1 MTGSPQHYHSNV
13 ITVYNGTG
21 STIAVSRGLTITKN
35 SAGDLGVALSAV
47 DVRPNCVSL
56 EPIADG
62 EFGPAVLTNQAGII
76 SFTAAGALSA
86 GTAVTAAASGKIS
99 SGGSAAVGKNI
110 DASTTD
116 GDVIRV
122 LVS

>member
-1 MTGSPQHYHSNV
+1 MSGISQHYHSNV

-21 STIAVSRGLTITKN
+21 STIAAGRGLTITKN
-35 SAGDLGVALSAV
+35 ASGDLGVALSAV
-47 DVRPNCVSL
+47 DVRPDCVSVS
-56 EPIADG
+56 PIADG
-62 EFGPAVLTNQAGII
+62 EFGEAVGVNGTTIL

-110 DASTTD
+110 DASSAD
-116 GDVIRV
+116 GDIIRV
-122 LVS
+122 KIS